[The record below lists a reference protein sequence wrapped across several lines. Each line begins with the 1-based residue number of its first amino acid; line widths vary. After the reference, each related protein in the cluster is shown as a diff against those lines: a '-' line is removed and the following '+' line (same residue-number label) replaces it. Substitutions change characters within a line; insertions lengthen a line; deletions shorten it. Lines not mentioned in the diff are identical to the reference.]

1 MKVVILAGGSG
12 ERLRPLTVSIP
23 KALAPIDGIPVIKR
37 QIDSLLDL
45 GIVEI
50 IVLTG
55 YRSDMI
61 EHYLTGIYKHSS
73 ANLTIVE
80 TPISFSPLQR
90 LVDSKALIGSDFLLM
105 YCDNFVTDTEALQ
118 STLNSTA
125 RLTFLVEKRDI
136 GNISIGS
143 DVRYRESR
151 SKDYPYVELGYMHI
165 KSDLFFPYLEKSSS
179 LQEAI
184 EGFSNNF
191 HCSVVITLNSNSS
204 VSDILRFNK
213 LRIKRKTILLDRDG
227 VLNEKMPH
235 RKYLTNF
242 AEYKPIHSNLETLRS
257 RFSDDTD
264 FIVITNQPGI
274 ATGEVEADFLDFL
287 HSKMIVEMFLLG
299 ISVIGIYVC
308 NHHWEQGCD
317 CRKPKPGMI
326 NQAIIDYNLFPQK
339 IVYIGDEVKDMEAA
353 EAAGIIGVRLT
364 ENPNETEF
372 STLESAYDVIQ
383 QTISM

>member
-1 MKVVILAGGSG
+1 LKAVILAGGSG
-12 ERLRPLTVSIP
+12 ERLRPLTASIP
-23 KALAPIDGIPVIKR
+23 KALASVGGVPIIKR

-50 IVLTG
+50 LVLTG
-55 YRSDMI
+55 YRSDMV
-61 EHYLTGIYKHSS
+61 EDYLTALYKESS
-73 ANLTIVE
+73 ANLIIVE

-90 LVDSKALIGSDFLLM
+90 LIDSEALIGNDFLLM
-105 YCDNFVTDTEALQ
+105 YCDNFINDKEALQ
-118 STLNSTA
+118 SIANSNA

-136 GNISIGS
+136 GNISIS
-143 DVRYRESR
+143 TNARYRESR
-151 SKDYPYVELGYMHI
+151 SKNYPYVELGYMHI
-165 KSDLFFPYLEKSSS
+165 KSDYFFAYLGKSNS

-184 EGFSNNF
+184 EVFSNDF
-191 HCSVVITLNSNSS
+191 HCSAIITVNSNSS
-204 VSDILRFNK
+204 VSDIHRFNK
-213 LRIKRKTILLDRDG
+213 LRLERKTILLDRDG

-257 RFSDDTD
+257 RFSGDTD

-274 ATGEVEADFLDFL
+274 ATGEVEAGFLDSL
-287 HSKMIVEMFLLG
+287 HSKMIVEMLLLG

-308 NHHWEQGCD
+308 DHHWEEGCD

-326 NQAIIDYNLFPQK
+326 NQAIIDYKLFPQK
-339 IVYIGDEVKDMEAA
+339 LVYIGDEVKDMEAA
-353 EAAGIIGVRLT
+353 EAAGIVGVRLT

-372 STLESAYDVIQ
+372 STLENAYNFIQ

>member
-1 MKVVILAGGSG
+1 LKAVILAGGSG
-12 ERLRPLTVSIP
+12 ERLRPLSASIP
-23 KALAPIDGIPVIKR
+23 KALASIGGIPIIKR

-45 GIVEI
+45 GILEI
-50 IVLTG
+50 AVLTG
-55 YRSDMI
+55 YRSDMVKN
-61 EHYLTGIYKHSS
+61 YLITIYKGSS
-73 ANLTIVE
+73 ANLTIIE

-90 LVDSKALIGSDFLLM
+90 LIDSKALIGNDFLLI
-105 YCDNFVTDTEALQ
+105 YCDNFINDGEALR
-118 STLNSTA
+118 SITNSNA

-136 GNISIGS
+136 GNISIS
-143 DVRYRESR
+143 PDVRYMESR
-151 SKDYPYVELGYMHI
+151 SKNYPYVELGYMHI
-165 KSDLFFPYLEKSSS
+165 KSDLFFPYLEKSIS

-184 EGFSNNF
+184 EGFSHDFN
-191 HCSVVITLNSNSS
+191 CAAVITLNSNSS

-213 LRIKRKTILLDRDG
+213 LRLARKTILLDRDG
-227 VLNEKMPH
+227 VLNEKMPR

-264 FIVITNQPGI
+264 FIIITNQPGI
-274 ATGEVEADFLDFL
+274 ATGEVEADFLDSL
-287 HSKMIVEMFLLG
+287 HSKMIVQMLLLG

-308 NHHWEQGCD
+308 DHHWEEGCA

-326 NQAIIDYNLFPQK
+326 NQAVIDYNLCPQK
-339 IVYIGDEVKDMEAA
+339 LVYIGDEDKDMEAA
-353 EAAGIIGVRLT
+353 EAAGIVGIRLT

-372 STLESAYDVIQ
+372 STLESAYDFIQ

>member
-1 MKVVILAGGSG
+1 MILAGGSG
-12 ERLRPLTVSIP
+12 ERLRPLTASIP
-23 KALAPIDGIPVIKR
+23 KALASVGGVPIIKR

-50 IVLTG
+50 LVLTG
-55 YRSDMI
+55 YRSDMV
-61 EHYLTGIYKHSS
+61 EDYLTALYKESS
-73 ANLTIVE
+73 ANLIIVE

-90 LVDSKALIGSDFLLM
+90 LIDSEALIGNDFLLM
-105 YCDNFVTDTEALQ
+105 YCDNFINDKEALQ
-118 STLNSTA
+118 SIANSNA

-136 GNISIGS
+136 GNISIS
-143 DVRYRESR
+143 TNARYRESR
-151 SKDYPYVELGYMHI
+151 SKNYPYVELGYMHI
-165 KSDLFFPYLEKSSS
+165 KSDYFFAYLGKSNS

-184 EGFSNNF
+184 EVFSNDF
-191 HCSVVITLNSNSS
+191 HCSAIITVNSNSS
-204 VSDILRFNK
+204 VSDIHRFNK
-213 LRIKRKTILLDRDG
+213 LRLERKTILLDRDG

-257 RFSDDTD
+257 RFSGDTD

-274 ATGEVEADFLDFL
+274 ATGEVEAGFLDSL
-287 HSKMIVEMFLLG
+287 HSKMIVEMLLLG

-308 NHHWEQGCD
+308 DHHWEEGCD

-326 NQAIIDYNLFPQK
+326 NQAIIDYKLFPQK
-339 IVYIGDEVKDMEAA
+339 LVYIGDEVKDMEAA
-353 EAAGIIGVRLT
+353 EAAGIVGVRLT

-372 STLESAYDVIQ
+372 STLENAYNFIQ